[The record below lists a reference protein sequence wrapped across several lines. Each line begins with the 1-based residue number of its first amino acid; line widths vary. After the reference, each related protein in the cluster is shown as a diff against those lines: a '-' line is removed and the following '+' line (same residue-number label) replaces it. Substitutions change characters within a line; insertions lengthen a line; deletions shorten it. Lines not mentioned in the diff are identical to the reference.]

1 MRNTGSTV
9 KTRFERTVAKMNR
22 QQRRLKEQ
30 RLLQRRAD
38 SIKNDGTMTAINIL
52 QIIPLYM
59 LATEYGFGNIRLDRF
74 LSRLYTLV
82 EQVSRDNKILDR
94 MCNVLEHDKGI
105 RISFTSGDNRAE
117 NVWKSENDKRKV
129 IRGVKKN

>member
-1 MRNTGSTV
+1 M

>member
-1 MRNTGSTV
+1 
-9 KTRFERTVAKMNR
+9 MNR

-38 SIKNDGTMTAINIL
+38 SIKNDGTMTTINIL

-74 LSRLYTLV
+74 LSRLYMLV

>member
-1 MRNTGSTV
+1 
-9 KTRFERTVAKMNR
+9 MNR

-117 NVWKSENDKRKV
+117 NVWKAENDKRKV

>member
-1 MRNTGSTV
+1 MLIILILGGI
-9 KTRFERTVAKMNR
+9 KMNR

>member
-1 MRNTGSTV
+1 MLIILILGGI
-9 KTRFERTVAKMNR
+9 KMNR

-94 MCNVLEHDKGI
+94 MCDVLEHDKGI